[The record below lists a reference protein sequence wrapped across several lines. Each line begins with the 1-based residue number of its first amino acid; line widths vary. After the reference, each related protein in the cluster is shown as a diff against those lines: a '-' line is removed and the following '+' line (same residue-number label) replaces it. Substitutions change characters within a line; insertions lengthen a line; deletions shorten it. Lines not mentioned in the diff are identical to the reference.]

1 MMFSVYAQ
9 YMLRQ
14 TMSIFKLTTSII
26 FVPTLTQRLYEDP
39 KTSPLE
45 FGNVNMPLGSIFKK
59 KS

>member
-1 MMFSVYAQ
+1 MFSVYAQ

-26 FVPTLTQRLYEDP
+26 LVPTLTQRLYEDP